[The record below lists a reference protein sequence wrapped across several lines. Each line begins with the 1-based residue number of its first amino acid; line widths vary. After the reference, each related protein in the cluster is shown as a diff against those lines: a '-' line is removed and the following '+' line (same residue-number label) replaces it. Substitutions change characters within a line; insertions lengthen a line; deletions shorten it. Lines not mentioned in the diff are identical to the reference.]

1 MNYLYDP
8 SPDAL
13 VALCAEKTVAAIADA
28 WRDLRRAQIVITGG
42 RTGFASAKAIDQAL
56 FRLIRENE
64 SFEGSVVHIWFSDER
79 FVPVGDPLRNDA
91 DLISAFSLTRSHCVF
106 HTVSGTGPVA
116 TAASDYAKELE
127 LEIGSKAFDAVV
139 LSMGEDGH
147 IASLFPGLLNPEEPK
162 AAIAVENSPKE
173 PPIRV
178 SLSLARLAHAHSIY
192 IFCIGEGKIEA
203 LETVQRGP
211 VGLLDK
217 SSPSGQIFIL
227 TDLTINTL

>member
-13 VALCAEKTVAAIADA
+13 VAICAEKTVESIAAA

-56 FRLIRENE
+56 FRLIRENQ

-79 FVPVGDPLRNDA
+79 FVPDGDSLRNDT
-91 DLISAFSLTRSHCVF
+91 DLIAAFSLSRSHCVF
-106 HTVSGTGPVA
+106 HRVKGDGEVA
-116 TAASDYAKELE
+116 IAAIDYAKDLE
-127 LEIGSKAFDAVV
+127 LEVGSKAFDAVV

-173 PPIRV
+173 PPVRV

-192 IFCIGEGKIEA
+192 IFCLGEGKIEA
-203 LETVQRGP
+203 LKAVQSGP

-227 TDLTINTL
+227 TDLNN

>member
-13 VALCAEKTVAAIADA
+13 VALCAEKTIAAIAEA
-28 WRDLRRAQIVITGG
+28 WRGLRRAQIVITGG

-56 FRLIRENE
+56 FRLVRENS

-79 FVPVGDPLRNDA
+79 FVAPGDPLRNDDA
-91 DLISAFSLTRSHCVF
+91 LIEAFSLSRSHCVF
-106 HTVSGTGPVA
+106 HSIAGEGDVA
-116 TAASDYAKELE
+116 QAAAAYAKDLE
-127 LEIGSKAFDAVV
+127 LEVGSKAFDAVV

-147 IASLFPGLLNPEEPK
+147 VASLFPDLLNPEEPR
-162 AAIAVENSPKE
+162 AAIEVRNSPKE
-173 PPIRV
+173 PPNRV

-192 IFCIGEGKIEA
+192 IFCLGEGKIEA
-203 LETVQRGP
+203 LRAVQRGP

-227 TDLTINTL
+227 TDLATNTL

>member
-8 SPDAL
+8 STEAL
-13 VALCAEKTVAAIADA
+13 VTLCAEKTVEAIADA

-42 RTGFASAKAIDQAL
+42 RTGYASAKAIDSAL

-79 FVPVGDPLRNDA
+79 FVPHGDLLRNDQA
-91 DLISAFSLTRSHCVF
+91 LIEAFSLTKSHCVF
-106 HTVSGTGPVA
+106 HGIEGDGEL
-116 TAASDYAKELE
+116 AAAAAHYARELE

-147 IASLFPGLLNPEEPK
+147 IASLFPGILDPREPR
-162 AAIAVENSPKE
+162 AAISVTNSPKE
-173 PPIRV
+173 PPLRV
-178 SLSLARLAHAHSIY
+178 SLSLARLASAHSIY
-192 IFCIGEGKIEA
+192 IFCLGEGKIEA
-203 LETVQRGP
+203 LKTVQSGP

-227 TDLTINTL
+227 TDLKVD

>member
-8 SPDAL
+8 STEAL
-13 VALCAEKTVAAIADA
+13 VTLCAEKTVEAIADA

-42 RTGFASAKAIDQAL
+42 RTGYASAKAIDSAL

-79 FVPVGDPLRNDA
+79 FVPHGDLLRNDQT
-91 DLISAFSLTRSHCVF
+91 LIEAFSLTKSHCVF
-106 HTVSGTGPVA
+106 HSIEGDGEL
-116 TAASDYAKELE
+116 AAAAAHYARELE

-147 IASLFPGLLNPEEPK
+147 IASLFPGILDPQEPR
-162 AAIAVENSPKE
+162 AAISVTNSPKE
-173 PPIRV
+173 PPLRV
-178 SLSLARLAHAHSIY
+178 SLSLARLASAHSIY
-192 IFCIGEGKIEA
+192 IFCLGEGKIEA
-203 LETVQRGP
+203 LKTVQSGP

-227 TDLTINTL
+227 TDLKVD

>member
-8 SPDAL
+8 SADEL
-13 VALCAEKTVAAIADA
+13 VALCATKTVEAIADA

-42 RTGFASAKAIDQAL
+42 RTGYASAKAIDTAL

-79 FVPVGDPLRNDA
+79 FVPASDTQRNDGA
-91 DLISAFSLTRSHCVF
+91 LIEAFSLSKSHCVF
-106 HTVSGTGPVA
+106 HRVESEGELA
-116 TAASDYAKELE
+116 AAASAYARDLE

-147 IASLFPGLLNPEEPK
+147 IASLFPGILDPQEPR
-162 AAIAVENSPKE
+162 AAIAVSNSPKE
-173 PPIRV
+173 PPMRV
-178 SLSLARLAHAHSIY
+178 SLSLVRLAHAHSIY
-192 IFCIGEGKIEA
+192 IFCLGEGKIEA
-203 LETVQRGP
+203 LKAVQSGP

-217 SSPSGQIFIL
+217 SSPSGQIYIL
-227 TDLTINTL
+227 TDLKPDAL

>member
-8 SPDAL
+8 STEAL
-13 VALCAEKTVAAIADA
+13 VTLCAEKTVEAIADA

-42 RTGFASAKAIDQAL
+42 RTGYASAKAIDSAL

-79 FVPVGDPLRNDA
+79 FVPHGDLLRNDQA
-91 DLISAFSLTRSHCVF
+91 LIEAFSLTKSHCVF
-106 HTVSGTGPVA
+106 HGIEGDGEL
-116 TAASDYAKELE
+116 AAAAAHYARELE

-147 IASLFPGLLNPEEPK
+147 IASLFPGILDPQEPR
-162 AAIAVENSPKE
+162 AAISVTNSPKE
-173 PPIRV
+173 PPLRI
-178 SLSLARLAHAHSIY
+178 SLSLARLASAHSIY
-192 IFCIGEGKIEA
+192 IFCLGEGKIEA
-203 LETVQRGP
+203 LKTVQSGP

-227 TDLTINTL
+227 TDLKVD

>member
-8 SPDAL
+8 STEAL
-13 VALCAEKTVAAIADA
+13 VTLCAEKTVKAIADA

-42 RTGFASAKAIDQAL
+42 RTGYASAKAIDSAL

-79 FVPVGDPLRNDA
+79 FVPHGDLLRNDQA
-91 DLISAFSLTRSHCVF
+91 LIEAFSLTKSHCVF
-106 HTVSGTGPVA
+106 HGIEGDGEL
-116 TAASDYAKELE
+116 AAAAAHYARELE

-147 IASLFPGLLNPEEPK
+147 IASLFPGILDPQEPR
-162 AAIAVENSPKE
+162 AAISVTNSPKE
-173 PPIRV
+173 PPLRV
-178 SLSLARLAHAHSIY
+178 SLSLARLASAHSIY
-192 IFCIGEGKIEA
+192 IFCLGEGKIEA
-203 LETVQRGP
+203 LKTVQSGP

-227 TDLTINTL
+227 TDLKVD